1 MLAPL
6 FIVGPAQREHYR
18 SSVKECQPFCS
29 QSRRQGKEVYGGVA
43 VTSAISPFEI
53 YHDRYEAWF
62 VNHKIA
68 YWSELLAIRALT
80 PWTGLGLEIG
90 VGSGRFAAPLGI
102 RIGMDPSP
110 AMLSYAARRGIAA
123 VQGVAEGMPFRN
135 ASFDYAL
142 NVTTIC
148 FLSDVKAAL
157 AETYRVLKPS
167 GHLVIGFIDR
177 ASALGRRYEAHQ
189 SENVFYQAAT
199 FYSAGK
205 VADLLEGS
213 GFTEQ
218 VWVQTLFHPLSQIH
232 ELEPVKPGS
241 GSGAFL
247 VVRATRP

>member
-1 MLAPL
+1 M
-6 FIVGPAQREHYR
+6 
-18 SSVKECQPFCS
+18 SV
-29 QSRRQGKEVYGGVA
+29 
-43 VTSAISPFEI
+43 ISPFDV

-62 VNHKIA
+62 INHKAA

-102 RIGMDPSP
+102 RIGMDPSS

-135 ASFDYAL
+135 ATFDYAL

-148 FLSDVKAAL
+148 FLNDAKAAL

-167 GHLVIGFIDR
+167 GRLVIGFIDR
-177 ASALGRRYEAHQ
+177 TSALGRQYEAHK

-199 FYSAGK
+199 FYSAEK
-205 VADLLEGS
+205 VADLLEES

-218 VWVQTLFHPLSQIH
+218 VWIQTLFRPLSQIR
-232 ELEPVKPGS
+232 EPEPVRPGS
-241 GSGAFL
+241 GSGSFL